1 MVHNT
6 DEALKKTCDL
16 TFSTIAEYTVAPVY
30 MEDNKKGGH
39 EWLIEFEQKPVNL
52 ENFEKILDDNLRSLN
67 SDYDAK
73 RYKDMA
79 LMPLKIKIAPKD
91 TFHNWLKS
99 KGKLGGQS
107 KIPRLSNQRKII
119 DELLE
124 IC

>member
-1 MVHNT
+1 
-6 DEALKKTCDL
+6 
-16 TFSTIAEYTVAPVY
+16 